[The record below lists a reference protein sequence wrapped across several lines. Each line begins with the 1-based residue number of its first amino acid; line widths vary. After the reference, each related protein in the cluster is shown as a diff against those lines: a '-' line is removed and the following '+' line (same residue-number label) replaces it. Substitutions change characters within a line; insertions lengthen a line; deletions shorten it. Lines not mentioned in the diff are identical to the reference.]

1 MNEKNDQDQNI
12 QSMYEE
18 PSFDISMDDLLIP
31 EVGDQT
37 SNAVIIDDEIEGGF
51 KFNFLGVGQGGSRL
65 AETFYKMG
73 YRRCAAI
80 NTAEQDLNTI
90 DMPNKLLIAEGGAGK
105 NPDKAR
111 EKFRER
117 EDDVLDFIRRSFG
130 DVYDKTF
137 ICAGAGG
144 GTGSGLAVPLVQT
157 VKEVYKTLKVKEG
170 KVGMILT
177 LPKDSEGSGV
187 MRVAGNVLEEVWGE
201 VTDGRVSPLIIVDNE
216 RVGELYPNLSIS
228 KFWETA
234 NKSMASLFHLFNLT
248 CAKDSTYSTFDSNDY
263 KQVLDSGILVYGA
276 SPVKDWEDPIA
287 VSRAIRENLKG
298 NLLTGGVDIGTATCA
313 GAIVIGGSDQLDNI
327 RQSALDDAFSQLSRM
342 LRPNSLVHRGIYSG
356 DKESLT
362 IFTAIGGVQLPG
374 ARKDRLKNG
383 G

>member
-1 MNEKNDQDQNI
+1 MNENSDQDQNI

-18 PSFDISMDDLLIP
+18 PSFDIQMDDLLVP
-31 EVGDQT
+31 EAGDQT
-37 SNAVIIDDEIEGGF
+37 SNAVVIDDEIEGGF

-105 NPDKAR
+105 NPDKAKQKFK
-111 EKFRER
+111 EK

-130 DVYDKTF
+130 DKYDKTF

-144 GTGSGLAVPLVQT
+144 GTGSGLAVPIVDT
-157 VKEVYKTLKVKEG
+157 VKEVYKTLKLKER

-187 MRVAGNVLEEVWGE
+187 MRVAGEVLEQVWNL
-201 VTDGRVSPLIIVDNE
+201 VADGQVSPLIIVDNE
-216 RVGELYPNLSIS
+216 RVGQLYPNLAIS
-228 KFWETA
+228 KFWDTA
-234 NKSMASLFHLFNLT
+234 NRSMASLFHLFNLT
-248 CAKDSTYSTFDSNDY
+248 CAKDSTYSTFDANDY

-276 SPVKDWEDPIA
+276 SPVKDWDDPVA

-298 NLLTGGVDIGTATCA
+298 NLLTGGIDISTGTCA
-313 GAIVIGGSDQLDNI
+313 GAIVIGGNEQLDNI

-356 DKESLT
+356 DKPNLT
-362 IFTAIGGVQLPG
+362 IFTAIGGVTIPTQRRDEL
-374 ARKDRLKNG
+374 RNG
-383 G
+383 